1 MMSRYDDMLHL
12 PHHISEKRAPM
23 SLHDRAAQ
31 FAPFAALTGYD
42 GVIAEAGR
50 LTERCVELDESSIQQ
65 INDQLKKL
73 LTQIHQQPT
82 VTVLF
87 FQPDKWK
94 TGGSYETKT
103 GAVKKLDTLQ
113 QHLVFTDR
121 TFIPFH
127 QIISLQIHEN
137 PA

>member
-1 MMSRYDDMLHL
+1 MMSRYDDMIYL
-12 PHHISEKRAPM
+12 PHHTSEKRAPM

-73 LTQIHQQPT
+73 LTQIELQPT

-121 TFIPFH
+121 AFIPFH
-127 QIISLQIHEN
+127 QIISLQIHED